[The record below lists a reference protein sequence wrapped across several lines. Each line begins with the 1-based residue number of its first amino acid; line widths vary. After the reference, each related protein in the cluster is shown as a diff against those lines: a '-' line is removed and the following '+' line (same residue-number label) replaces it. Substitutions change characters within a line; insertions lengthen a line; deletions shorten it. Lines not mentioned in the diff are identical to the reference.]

1 MSGGTWTITEQSIRP
16 GLYINFVDAAIAQ
29 ITGGARGVVGLPVFT
44 YSGNAEA
51 GKFYSLENEQ
61 EALDALGKE
70 NASVAIRILQGGA
83 KEVLAYAV
91 PAFEEADEAEAYI
104 SLRDEFEAR
113 HFNVFVYPAE
123 VSATEQDNTVAWV
136 KRNKKEGKHFMFV
149 TGGTAAEDKD
159 PEVGNARSIRLKDD
173 YVVNLITGVVL
184 SDGSELSSVQYASYI
199 AGLIAGT
206 QINKSITYA
215 ELPVV
220 DVNKRLKNSEI
231 KAALIAGSLVIVN
244 DGRKIKIEQGV
255 QTNSS
260 ESKRGKIRATR
271 ARQAIASDIS
281 ATACDHYIGK
291 LDNNADGQAALISA
305 IKLYLETLEKE
316 NVLEGPQVK
325 LDDRYESKGD
335 SVYISVSYVETDSM
349 ERIFL
354 TINI

>member
-1 MSGGTWTITEQSIRP
+1 MSGGTWTATEQSIRP
-16 GLYINFVDAAIAQ
+16 GLYINFVEAAIAQ
-29 ITGGARGVVGLPVFT
+29 ITGGARGVVGLPVFS
-44 YSGNAEA
+44 YGEAEP
-51 GKFYSLENEQ
+51 GKFFSIENEQ
-61 EALDALGKE
+61 EAVDALGADGAKP
-70 NASVAIRILQGGA
+70 AIRVLQGGA
-83 KEVLAYAV
+83 KEVLAYTV
-91 PAFEEADEAEAYI
+91 PNIAPETEEASYI
-104 SLRDEFEAR
+104 ALRDEFEAR
-113 HFNVFVYPAE
+113 NFNVFVYPTE

-136 KRNKKEGKHFMFV
+136 KRNKKEGKHFMYV
-149 TGGTAAEDKD
+149 TGGTLEEDKD

-173 YVVNLITGVVL
+173 YVANLITGVIL
-184 SDGSELSSVQYASYI
+184 SDGTELSSAQYAPYI

-206 QINKSITYA
+206 QINKAITYA

-231 KAALIAGSLVIVN
+231 REALISGSLVIVN

-271 ARQAIASDIS
+271 ARQAIATDIS
-281 ATACDHYIGK
+281 VTACDHYIGK